1 MSSHDKRAWNHS
13 VFIGRSTHP
22 TALAAARTI
31 RHRRRGLRS
40 RLRWT
45 LPLIAALW
53 VCGSVSPAVGQ
64 VSRTLVG
71 NTGQPT
77 ASGASPVLSIQS
89 LAMQFSTGSSAS
101 PWTLTS
107 IQLDVGAWQS
117 GATPTVSLHAA
128 SGQSPGARI
137 ATLTNPAP
145 GTGLRAFSAPSDS
158 TVTLQADT
166 TYTVVIQS
174 DTTFQNYNGF
184 TLRNT
189 ESAAED
195 GGGAT
200 GWQIGDDRLSNSGS
214 GWSAAGGNL
223 NLRMAVL
230 GTGGTVSDDATL
242 TTLTIV
248 DGSSNAVALT
258 PTFAAG
264 TTSYTAEVAWSVSAV
279 TVTAAATHGNA
290 TVSIAHDDDT
300 TTPGTAELNLDQGAN
315 TVTVSVTAENTTTTS
330 TYTVTVTRAAI
341 PAHVPRS
348 LVGNTGQPTAAGTAP
363 VLSIQ
368 SLAMQFTTGSSA
380 NRWTLTAVQLEVA
393 AWQSSVTPTVSLHA
407 ATGQTPGT
415 KLATLTNPAPGVG
428 SKQFSVPSNVDVKLQ
443 ASTTYTVVIESAS
456 AVFNEFTL
464 SRTDS
469 TAEDGAG
476 APGWHIADTGL
487 SDVGQGWTS
496 GSHRLKL
503 AVLGTTDSDDATL
516 RALVLA
522 GSNGNAIDLGPTF
535 TAGTTGYTA
544 SVAHSVAT
552 ITVIATATDT
562 NATVSIAN
570 DDDGATTGTAALEL
584 ATGENTVTVT
594 VTAQDAATTGTY
606 TVTVTRAAAA
616 PAPDPMPEPQT
627 LVSNTGQPR
636 HASVEL
642 HKERRRVGIKFT
654 TGDSTTGW
662 TLAAIR
668 LQVTAWHSSV
678 TPSVKLR
685 RMSGRWPGTTI
696 ATLANPSPG
705 TGSKAFTAPSGLTLQ
720 PNTTY
725 GVVVAAGVRRGRF
738 NLGITKSNH
747 EDSDSAAGWSIANA
761 SGSHAS
767 GSWSSFP
774 QSLMVAAQGTAT
786 SNDATPNGLTGWFA
800 STPAEHDG
808 SRTFTVRIGFSD
820 AIRMSRSAM
829 KDHAVQVSGG
839 SVTTAKRVE
848 RTGDLWDIKIAPAGL
863 ESITVTAQGG
873 RECGSTGA
881 ICTADGRALAATLTR
896 TIPGPLVLA
905 VADAEAREGT
915 DPAVVF
921 TVTLNRAPSRQVTVD
936 YATADG
942 TARAGEDYTATSG
955 TLTFAAGVVEQS
967 VNVPVLDD
975 VRDEGEESFTFT
987 LSSAAGALLGDAEA
1001 TGTIVNSD
1009 PMPKAWITRFGRTVA
1024 AQTVDAIGARLGH
1037 DGGSRIVIGGVA
1049 LGGAA
1054 NGSKL
1059 EEGLDALRYDDV
1071 GEADLGSHVARARSM
1086 SAQELLLASEFQ
1098 LDSGDGDNAPA
1109 WTAWGRVAS
1118 SGFEATEDEVA
1129 MDGDVTTGILGIDVS
1144 RDRWLAGL
1152 AVSLSEG
1159 DGSFAHIANGSTSDE
1174 GRIEGRLESV
1184 YPYARYRLTERFDV
1198 WGLVGYGTGELTI
1211 AEHAGGNR
1219 TRDVV
1224 TETDLSMRMGAMGT
1238 HGRLLSAPESGGL
1251 ELAVKADAFWVRMES
1266 EAVESQDSG
1275 RMKASTGDASRLRLA
1290 IQGWQAFELAPDSTF
1305 TPSAQLGLRHD
1316 GGDAETGTGLEVGAG
1331 ARIGGRRF
1339 SIQGTV
1345 RVLVAHEED
1354 DYKEWGAGGS
1364 IRIEPGD
1371 SGRGLSFALGP
1382 AWGTASSGVER
1393 LWSRSSARGLAR
1405 DDDFDSG
1412 RRIEAEVGYGIGLGG
1427 PRDVLTP
1434 YAGLSLSSDGGSVY
1448 RTGARWTLGAG
1459 AALRLEAAHEAGTG
1473 DESPA
1478 NSLMLRTAMRW

>member
-1 MSSHDKRAWNHS
+1 MNSHDERAWNHPVVTS
-13 VFIGRSTHP
+13 RTTHP
-22 TALAAARTI
+22 AALAAMRTSRAR
-31 RHRRRGLRS
+31 RPGLQSLVRY
-40 RLRWT
+40 T
-45 LPLIAALW
+45 LPLVAALW
-53 VCGSVSPAVGQ
+53 VCGSASPAVGQ
-64 VSRTLVG
+64 EARTLVS
-71 NTGQPT
+71 NTEQPT
-77 ASGASPVLSIQS
+77 ASGSTPVLSIQS
-89 LAMQFSTGSSAS
+89 LAMQFSTGISAS

-137 ATLTNPAP
+137 ATLTNPAAGSGP
-145 GTGLRAFSAPSDS
+145 QAFSAPSDS
-158 TVTLQADT
+158 TVTLQAST

-184 TLRNT
+184 ALRNT

-195 GGGAT
+195 SGGAT
-200 GWQIGDDRLSNSGS
+200 GWEISDSRLSNSGN
-214 GWSAAGGNL
+214 GWSASGGNQR
-223 NLRMAVL
+223 LRMAML
-230 GTGGTVSDDATL
+230 GTGGTVSGDATL
-242 TTLTIV
+242 STLSLAG
-248 DGSSNAVALT
+248 GSRNAIALT
-258 PTFAAG
+258 PTFTAG
-264 TTSYTAEVAWSVSAV
+264 TTSYRAEVTWPVSAV

-290 TVSIAHDDDT
+290 TVSIAHDVDT
-300 TTPGTAELNLDQGAN
+300 TTPGTAELDLDEGAN
-315 TVTVSVTAENTTTTS
+315 TVTVSVTAEDATTTS
-330 TYTVTVTRAAI
+330 TYTVTVTRAAV

-348 LVGNTGQPTAAGTAP
+348 LVGNTGQASAGGTAP
-363 VLSIQ
+363 VLPIQ

-380 NRWTLTAVQLEVA
+380 NRWTLTAIQLEVA
-393 AWQSSVTPTVSLHA
+393 AWQSAVAPTVSLHA
-407 ATGQTPGT
+407 ASGQTPET
-415 KLATLTNPAPGVG
+415 RIATLTNPAHGTG
-428 SKQFSVPSNVDVKLQ
+428 SKQFTVPSNSDVKLQ
-443 ASTTYTVVIESAS
+443 ANTTYTVVIESAS
-456 AVFNEFTL
+456 LVLNGFAL
-464 SRTDS
+464 SRTNS
-469 TAEDGAG
+469 TADDSGG
-476 APGWHIADTGL
+476 APGWRIADTGL
-487 SDVGQGWTS
+487 SDVGQGWS
-496 GSHRLKL
+496 ASSHRLKF
-503 AVLGTTDSDDATL
+503 AVLGTIDSDDATL
-516 RALVLA
+516 SALTLA
-522 GSNGNAIDLGPTF
+522 DGDGNAINLDSAF
-535 TAGTTGYTA
+535 AAGTTGYNA

-552 ITVIATATDT
+552 ITVTATAADT
-562 NATVSIAN
+562 NATVSIA
-570 DDDGATTGTAALEL
+570 DDDDDATPGTAALDL
-584 ATGENTVTVT
+584 AAGENTVTVT
-594 VTAQDAATTGTY
+594 VTAQDAATTSTY
-606 TVTVTRAAAA
+606 TVTVTRAGT
-616 PAPDPMPEPQT
+616 APDPMPVPQT
-627 LVSNTGQPR
+627 LVSNAGQPQ
-636 HASVEL
+636 HASVEV

-654 TGDSTTGW
+654 TGDSATGW

-668 LQVTAWHSSV
+668 LHVTAWHSSV
-678 TPSVKLR
+678 TPTVKLR
-685 RMSGRWPGTTI
+685 RMSGPWPGATI
-696 ATLANPSPG
+696 ATLTNPSPG
-705 TGSKAFTAPSGLTLQ
+705 TGSKAFTAPSGLKLQ

-747 EDSDSAAGWSIANA
+747 EDSDGAAGWSIADA

-774 QSLMVAAQGTAT
+774 QSLMVAVQGAAT
-786 SNDATPNGLTGWFA
+786 SNDATTSGLSGWFA

-808 SRTFTVRIGFSD
+808 SGTFTVRIGFSD

-839 SVTTAKRVE
+839 RMTTAKRVE
-848 RTGDLWDIKIAPAGL
+848 GSGDLWDIKIAPAGL
-863 ESITVTAQGG
+863 DAITVTAEGG

-881 ICTADGRALAATLTR
+881 ICTGDGRALAATLTR
-896 TIPGPLVLA
+896 TIPGPLALA

-921 TVTLNRAPSRQVTVD
+921 TVTLNRGSSGQVTVD

-1024 AQTVDAIGARLGH
+1024 AQTVDAIGERLAH
-1037 DGGSRIVIGGVA
+1037 DSGSRIVIGGVA
-1049 LGGAA
+1049 VGGVA
-1054 NGSKL
+1054 NVSKV
-1059 EEGLDALRYDDV
+1059 EEGQEALRYDSVEDAER
-1071 GEADLGSHVARARSM
+1071 GPHAARVRSM
-1086 SAQELLLASEFQ
+1086 SPRELLLASEFQ

-1118 SGFEATEDEVA
+1118 SGFEATQDGVE
-1129 MDGDVTTGILGIDVS
+1129 MDGDVTTGILGVDVS
-1144 RDRWLAGL
+1144 RGRWLAGL

-1159 DGSFAHIANGSTSDE
+1159 DGSFAHIATGRADDK
-1174 GRIEGRLESV
+1174 GRIEGRLDSV
-1184 YPYARYRLTERFDV
+1184 YPYARHRLTERFDV

-1211 AEHAGGNR
+1211 TEHAGGNR

-1238 HGRLLSAPESGGL
+1238 HGKLLSATESGGL
-1251 ELAVKADAFWVRMES
+1251 ELAVKADAFWVRIES

-1275 RMKASTGDASRLRLA
+1275 RMEASTGDASRLRLVV
-1290 IQGWQAFELAPDSTF
+1290 QGWQAFELAAGNTF
-1305 TPSAQLGLRHD
+1305 TPSAQLGVRHD

-1339 SIQGTV
+1339 SIEGAV
-1345 RVLVAHEED
+1345 RALVAHEED
-1354 DYKEWGAGGS
+1354 DYEEWGAGGS

-1382 AWGTASSGVER
+1382 AWGAASSGVER
-1393 LWSRSSARGLAR
+1393 LWSLSSARGLAR
-1405 DDDFDSG
+1405 DDDFDTG
-1412 RRIEAEVGYGIGLGG
+1412 RRLEAEVGYGLGLGG

-1434 YAGLSLSSDGGSVY
+1434 YAGLSLPSDGNRAY
-1448 RTGARWTLGAG
+1448 RTGARWTLGPG
-1459 AALRLEAAHEAGTG
+1459 TALRLEAAHEAGSD
-1473 DESPA
+1473 DESPS
-1478 NSLMLRTAMRW
+1478 NSLMLRTVVRW

>member
-1 MSSHDKRAWNHS
+1 MNSHDERAWNHPVVTS
-13 VFIGRSTHP
+13 RTTHP
-22 TALAAARTI
+22 AALAATRTI
-31 RHRRRGLRS
+31 RARRPGLQSLVRC
-40 RLRWT
+40 T
-45 LPLIAALW
+45 LPLVAALW

-64 VSRTLVG
+64 EARTLVS
-71 NTGQPT
+71 NIGQPT
-77 ASGASPVLSIQS
+77 ASGSTPVLSIQS
-89 LAMQFSTGSSAS
+89 VAMQFSTGSSPS

-107 IQLDVGAWQS
+107 IRLDVGAWQS

-137 ATLTNPAP
+137 ATLTNPAVGSGP
-145 GTGLRAFSAPSDS
+145 QAFSAPSDS
-158 TVTLQADT
+158 TVTLQAST

-195 GGGAT
+195 SGGAT
-200 GWQIGDDRLSNSGS
+200 GWQIGDDRLSNSGN
-214 GWSAAGGNL
+214 GWSASGGSQR
-223 NLRMAVL
+223 LRMAVR

-242 TTLTIV
+242 STLALA

-264 TTSYTAEVAWSVSAV
+264 TRSYTAEVAWSVSAV

-290 TVSIAHDDDT
+290 TMSIAHDDDT
-300 TTPGTAELNLDQGAN
+300 TTPGTAELDLDEGAN
-315 TVTVSVTAENTTTTS
+315 TVTVSVTAEDTTTTS
-330 TYTVTVTRAAI
+330 TYTVTVTRAAV

-348 LVGNTGQPTAAGTAP
+348 LVGNTGQPSAAGTAP
-363 VLSIQ
+363 VLPIQ

-380 NRWTLTAVQLEVA
+380 NRWTLTAIQLEVT
-393 AWQSSVTPTVSLHA
+393 AWQSAVAPTVSLHA
-407 ATGQTPGT
+407 ASGQTPGT
-415 KLATLTNPAPGVG
+415 RIATLTNPAPGTG
-428 SKQFSVPSNVDVKLQ
+428 SKQFTVPSNADVKLQ
-443 ASTTYTVVIESAS
+443 ANTTYTVVIESAS
-456 AVFNEFTL
+456 LVLNGFAL
-464 SRTDS
+464 SRTGS
-469 TAEDGAG
+469 TAEDSGG
-476 APGWHIADTGL
+476 APGWRIADTGL
-487 SDVGQGWTS
+487 SDVGQGWIT
-496 GSHRLKL
+496 GTHRLKL
-503 AVLGTTDSDDATL
+503 AVLGTADSDAATL
-516 RALVLA
+516 SALTLA
-522 GSNGNAIDLGPTF
+522 DGDGNAIDLDPAF
-535 TAGTTGYTA
+535 AAGTTGYTA
-544 SVAHSVAT
+544 SVTHSVDT
-552 ITVIATATDT
+552 ITVTATATDT
-562 NATVSIAN
+562 SATVSIAN
-570 DDDGATTGTAALEL
+570 DDDATAGTAEL
-584 ATGENTVTVT
+584 DLVAGANTVTVT
-594 VTAQDAATTGTY
+594 VTAQDAVTTGTY

-616 PAPDPMPEPQT
+616 PAPDPMQAPQT
-627 LVSNTGQPR
+627 LVSNVGQPQ
-636 HASVEL
+636 HASVEV

-668 LQVTAWHSSV
+668 LHVTAWHSSV
-678 TPSVKLR
+678 TPTVKLR

-696 ATLANPSPG
+696 ATLTNPSPG
-705 TGSKAFTAPSGLTLQ
+705 TGSKAFTAPSGLKLQ

-725 GVVVAAGVRRGRF
+725 GAVVAAGVRRGRF

-747 EDSDSAAGWSIANA
+747 EDSDGAAGWSIADA

-774 QSLMVAAQGTAT
+774 QSLMVAVQGAAT
-786 SNDATPNGLTGWFA
+786 SGDSTPNGLTGWFA

-808 SRTFTVRIGFSD
+808 SGTFTVRIGFSD
-820 AIRMSRSAM
+820 AVRMSRSAM

-839 SVTTAKRVE
+839 RVTTAKRVQGS
-848 RTGDLWDIKIAPAGL
+848 GDLWDVKIAPAGL
-863 ESITVTAQGG
+863 EAITVTAEGG

-881 ICTADGRALAATLTR
+881 ICTGDGRALAATLAR
-896 TIPGPLVLA
+896 TIPGPPALA

-921 TVTLNRAPSRQVTVD
+921 TVTLSRGSSGQVTVD

-975 VRDEGEESFTFT
+975 VRDEGEEHFTFT
-987 LSSAAGALLGDAEA
+987 LSSAAGASLGDAEA

-1024 AQTVDAIGARLGH
+1024 AQTVDAIGERLVH

-1049 LGGAA
+1049 LDGVA
-1054 NGSKL
+1054 NVPKV
-1059 EEGLDALRYDDV
+1059 EEGQEALRYDSVEDAER
-1071 GEADLGSHVARARSM
+1071 GPHAARVRSM
-1086 SAQELLLASEFQ
+1086 SPRELLLASEFQ

-1118 SGFEATEDEVA
+1118 SGFEASQDGVE
-1129 MDGDVTTGILGIDVS
+1129 MDGDVTTGILGVDVS

-1152 AVSLSEG
+1152 AVSLSQG
-1159 DGSFAHIANGSTSDE
+1159 DGSFAHIATGTADDK

-1184 YPYARYRLTERFDV
+1184 YPYARHRLTERFDV

-1211 AEHAGGNR
+1211 TEHAGGNR

-1238 HGRLLSAPESGGL
+1238 HGKLLSAAESGGL

-1266 EAVESQDSG
+1266 EAVASQDSG
-1275 RMKASTGDASRLRLA
+1275 RMEASTGDASRLRLVV
-1290 IQGWQAFELAPDSTF
+1290 QGWQAFELAADSTF
-1305 TPSAQLGLRHD
+1305 TPSAQLGVRHD

-1339 SIQGTV
+1339 SIEGAV
-1345 RVLVAHEED
+1345 RALVAHEED
-1354 DYKEWGAGGS
+1354 DYEEWGAGGS

-1382 AWGTASSGVER
+1382 AWGAASSGVER
-1393 LWSRSSARGLAR
+1393 LWSLSSARGLAR
-1405 DDDFDSG
+1405 DDDFDTG
-1412 RRIEAEVGYGIGLGG
+1412 RRLEAEVGYGLGLGG

-1434 YAGLSLSSDGGSVY
+1434 YAGLSLPSDGNRVY
-1448 RTGARWTLGAG
+1448 RTGARWTLGPG
-1459 AALRLEAAHEAGTG
+1459 TALRLEAAHEAGSD

-1478 NSLMLRTAMRW
+1478 NSLMLRTVVRW